1 MPFSVEYEAAR
12 SGVAL
17 MQRPWRTLVS
27 VSGEGRAGF
36 LQGMLSNEIQAL
48 AAGDGCRSLLLDN
61 KGKVQADLDLW
72 VESEAIIMACDARVV
87 GAVLGSLRKYVLAAP
102 VQFCELEDQ
111 EAVVGLIGPA
121 ADALLQGA
129 GIEVPPAAPHGHVKT
144 PVAGVDVRLAR
155 TPALAAE
162 GLEIHIPRSGLTDVV
177 AALRRMADGKL
188 PDVGFEAAEAL
199 RIEAGLPRQGFELT
213 GEQFPQEARLDEAI
227 SYDKGCYL
235 GQETVAR
242 IHYRGNVNRL
252 LVGLHLHEPVAR
264 GASLF
269 AQEREVGEV
278 TSVAESPR
286 LGPIGLG
293 YVRREVAV
301 AGTDLTLRADRGELL
316 AAEIS
321 DLPFQ
326 PEGE

>member
-1 MPFSVEYEAAR
+1 MPFSTEYEAAR
-12 SGVAL
+12 SSVAL

-27 VSGEGRAGF
+27 VGGDGRVGF

-48 AAGDGCRSLLLDN
+48 AVGDGCRTLLLDN
-61 KGKVQADLDLW
+61 KGKVQGDLDLW
-72 VESEAIIMACDARVV
+72 VESEAIIMACDAGVV
-87 GAVLGSLRKYVLAAP
+87 ETTLGSLRKYVLATP
-102 VQFCELEDQ
+102 VLFHQLED
-111 EAVVGLIGPA
+111 EEGVVGLIGPG

-129 GIEVPPAAPHGHVKT
+129 GIQLPPAASHGHVRAS
-144 PVAGVDVRLAR
+144 VAGVDVRLAR
-155 TPALAAE
+155 TTALAAE
-162 GLEIHIPRSGLTDVV
+162 GLEIHVPRGALADVI
-177 AALRRMADGKL
+177 AALRLLADGKL
-188 PDVGFEAAEAL
+188 PDVGDEAAEVL
-199 RIEAGLPRQGFELT
+199 RVEAGLPRQGSELT
-213 GEQFPQEARLDEAI
+213 GEQFPQEARLDDAI

-252 LVGLHLHEPVAR
+252 LAGLRFREPVAR

-293 YVRREVAV
+293 YVRRELAA
-301 AGTDLTLRADRGELL
+301 AGTELTVRTDGGESL
-316 AAEIS
+316 AAEVS